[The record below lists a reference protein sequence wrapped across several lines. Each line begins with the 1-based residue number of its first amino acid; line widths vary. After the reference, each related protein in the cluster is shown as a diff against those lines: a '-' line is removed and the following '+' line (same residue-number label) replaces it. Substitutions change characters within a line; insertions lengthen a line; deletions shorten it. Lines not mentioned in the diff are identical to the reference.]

1 MNPETFRWFLIIM
14 AGIALV
20 VFIALYYVKAGYGI
34 FFDKK
39 WGIAINNK
47 IGWLMMEAPVFLVM
61 LGFWYFSCFLKY
73 IISSVLLFILF
84 Y

>member
-47 IGWLMMEAPVFLVM
+47 IGWLMMEAPVFLS
-61 LGFWYFSCFLKY
+61 L
-73 IISSVLLFILF
+73 IHI
-84 Y
+84 